1 MCLNFRVFNFHL
13 SALQCSATCRGG
25 IREREVFCI
34 RPRFNETSE
43 TMETILVDGRE
54 DYEMVD
60 DAICEDEGLPRP
72 DNVTAC
78 NDHINCPFRYKVGNW
93 STVSSP
99 LLCNYYEVQ

>member
-1 MCLNFRVFNFHL
+1 MFSLHL

-34 RPRFNETSE
+34 RPEFNATSE
-43 TMETILVDGRE
+43 TMETMMVDGRE
-54 DYEMVD
+54 VFEVVD
-60 DAICEDEGLPRP
+60 DFICEEEGLRRP
-72 DNVTAC
+72 DNVTSC

-93 STVSSP
+93 SIVSST